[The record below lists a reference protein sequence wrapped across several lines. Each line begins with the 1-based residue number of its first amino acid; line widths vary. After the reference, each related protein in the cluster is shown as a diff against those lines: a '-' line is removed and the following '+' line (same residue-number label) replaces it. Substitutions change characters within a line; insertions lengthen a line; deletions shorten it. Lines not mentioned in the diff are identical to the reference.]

1 MNIAIVGTGYVGL
14 VTGACF
20 AKVGHKVWC
29 VDIDEKK
36 IEGLKNGVIPIY
48 EPGLAEIVK
57 DCTQKGTLNFATD
70 LSECI
75 GDVRIVFSAVGTPP
89 LEDGSADLKYV
100 LAVAKRFGELV
111 MSGPMVF
118 VTKSTVPVGTAN
130 KVREAINEEIA
141 KRAEK
146 VIGKEAAHK
155 EGNTWMVSVA
165 SNPEF
170 LKEGSAVHDFMKP
183 DRIVVGVDNDWAKG
197 MFEELYAPF
206 IIDNPGRLIF
216 TDIPS
221 AEMIKYA
228 SNSMLATR
236 ISFMNEIANLCTKVG
251 ANVDSVRRGM
261 GTDTRIGN
269 KFLYAGCGYGGSCF
283 PKDVKA
289 LIKTGEENGEEMAL
303 LKAVEDVNARQK
315 TVPLVTL
322 RRELDGFNGK
332 DILVWGLAFKPETD
346 DVRESP
352 SNVIVES
359 LCLEG
364 ANVYAYDPIA
374 KETFDRS
381 IRHAFRN
388 TPSALNNLHL
398 LDNKFDVERV
408 DAIMLLT
415 EWNEFRN
422 VDWNYINL
430 KWPGCKYVFDG
441 RNIYDRKTVES
452 HGITYFGI
460 GR

>member
-20 AKVGHKVWC
+20 AKAGHKVWC

-36 IEGLKNGVIPIY
+36 IEGLKKGIIPIY
-48 EPGLAEIVK
+48 EPGLSEIVK
-57 DCTQKGTLNFATD
+57 DCVQKGTLNFATD
-70 LSECI
+70 LAECI
-75 GDVRIVFSAVGTPP
+75 GDVRIVFAAVGTPP

-100 LAVAKRFGELV
+100 LAVARRFGELV
-111 MSGPMVF
+111 MHGPMLF
-118 VTKSTVPVGTAN
+118 VTKSTVPVGTAK
-130 KVREAINEEIA
+130 KVRETISEEIT

-170 LKEGSAVHDFMKP
+170 LKEGSAVQDFMKP
-183 DRIVVGVDNDWAKG
+183 DRIVVGVDNDWARK

-206 IIDNPGRLIF
+206 IIDNPSRLIF

-251 ANVDSVRRGM
+251 ANIDHVRRGM
-261 GTDTRIGN
+261 GSDTRIGS

-283 PKDVKA
+283 PKDVQA
-289 LIKTGEENGEEMAL
+289 LIKTGKENGEEMRL
-303 LKAVEDVNARQK
+303 LSAVEEVNKHQKCVHLVAARA
-315 TVPLVTL
+315 L
-322 RRELDGFNGK
+322 LDGFK
-332 DILVWGLAFKPETD
+332 DKKILIWGAAFKPETD
-346 DVRESP
+346 DIREAP
-352 SNVIVES
+352 SLRVIES
-359 LCLEG
+359 MTLEG
-364 ANVYAYDPIA
+364 ADVFVYDPVAGNNIKKYFEWWFKDTQYA
-374 KETFDRS
+374 LSRIHIINDKFNVDDFD
-381 IRHAFRN
+381 
-388 TPSALNNLHL
+388 AL
-398 LDNKFDVERV
+398 
-408 DAIMLLT
+408 MLLT

-422 VDWNYINL
+422 VDWQL
-430 KWPGCKYVFDG
+430 FKLQFPSCQAVFDG
-441 RNIYDRKTVES
+441 RNIYNRESVE
-452 HGITYFGI
+452 GAGMRYFGI
-460 GR
+460 GK